1 MIVYVET
8 NFVLE
13 IACEQQQV
21 VSANEILNEN
31 GRPSGFDIYSA
42 FRSYIFTSSSQPS
55 PCALHMLGL
64 RQIQRQNAIG
74 VAGLGAFWIDRGREV

>member
-55 PCALHMLGL
+55 PCAPSHARPWADSASVCHRHSWPRRVL
-64 RQIQRQNAIG
+64 
-74 VAGLGAFWIDRGREV
+74 D

>member
-55 PCALHMLGL
+55 PCAPSHDSASVCHRHSWPRRVL
-64 RQIQRQNAIG
+64 
-74 VAGLGAFWIDRGREV
+74 D

>member
-31 GRPSGFDIYSA
+31 GRPSGFDIYFFVTTFTVRAFTCSA
-42 FRSYIFTSSSQPS
+42 FGRFSVGMPS
-55 PCALHMLGL
+55 A
-64 RQIQRQNAIG
+64 
-74 VAGLGAFWIDRGREV
+74 